1 MAASLLMLCNTRH
14 DKVEIP
20 SRASFFIP
28 KPMDRIK
35 NLFLCDWP
43 LSSNEELTMVVNSEG
58 RPAFDWVGTNVD
70 EGFAADVI
78 DTINGV
84 RRVRFAAPFEVQEE
98 SITYDGLRILD
109 ICGWAWLRD
118 IYGLTG
124 REAQAEQEEFLT
136 LCVRILNYE
145 L

>member
-1 MAASLLMLCNTRH
+1 
-14 DKVEIP
+14 
-20 SRASFFIP
+20 
-28 KPMDRIK
+28 
-35 NLFLCDWP
+35 
-43 LSSNEELTMVVNSEG
+43 MVMNSEG
-58 RPAFDWVGTNVD
+58 RPVFDWVGANVD

-84 RRVRFAAPFEVQEE
+84 RHVRFAESFAVQEE

-124 REAQAEQEEFLT
+124 REAQAEQEEFLE